1 MCVLKAIFLTLLAIG
16 AGSLPVSAETD
27 IVSKA
32 RLAAVQGDHA
42 TCAKLADEAR
52 RQPGA
57 NGHVHH
63 LYATCQT
70 FAADARRPGLSDAEY
85 AAELSKAVAAYQFLL
100 NTPGLLPHL
109 EHRASVEFIV
119 QQLEGRIAKLSLG
132 KESNPQIPS
141 VPERTF

>member
-1 MCVLKAIFLTLLAIG
+1 MCVLKAILFTLLAIW
-16 AGSLPVSAETD
+16 AGNLPASAEMD

-32 RLAAVQGDHA
+32 RLAAVKGDHA

-57 NGHVHH
+57 SGHVHH

-70 FAADARRPGLSDAEY
+70 FAADARRPVLSDAEY
-85 AAELSKAVAAYQFLL
+85 AAELSKAVAAYQFML

-119 QQLEGRIAKLSLG
+119 QQLEGRIAKLALG
-132 KESNPQIPS
+132 KETNPQNPGP
-141 VPERTF
+141 PERTP